1 MNRHDRNPGGIMIA
15 ARIAAAAALHL
26 LTALPAGAD
35 PDVQTLEVDQDR
47 VATWNRFA
55 ASVHALHDARLA
67 GREVRRTE
75 VAGEYGGT
83 MAKGYYYRE
92 ASYTDARNGA
102 LLSRVRTDRDR
113 PNVLHSVE
121 VHIHDADGRV
131 VRDYTAI
138 YLPWSQN
145 APIRTFINL
154 HGYHGELHAYRQFD
168 ASGDRYYERCTGR
181 YAGLPVDLSLY
192 EEEIRPQVVA
202 TELYRACF
210 SGIQETVGVY
220 RVPQ

>member
-1 MNRHDRNPGGIMIA
+1 MMDR
-15 ARIAAAAALHL
+15 RIVAAAWLCL
-26 LTALPAGAD
+26 LAALPAVAA
-35 PDVQTLEVDQDR
+35 PEMQTLEVDPDR
-47 VATWNRFA
+47 VTTWNRFA
-55 ASVHALHDARLA
+55 ASVYALHDAHLA

-75 VAGEYGGT
+75 VTGEYGGT

-92 ASYTDARNGA
+92 ASYADARSGA

-131 VRDYTAI
+131 VRDYIAI

-154 HGYHGELHAYRQFD
+154 HGYHGDLHAYRQFD
-168 ASGDRYYERCTGR
+168 ASGDRYYGRCTGHH
-181 YAGLPVDLSLY
+181 AGLPVDLSLY

-210 SGIQETVGVY
+210 SGIQEKVGVY

>member
-1 MNRHDRNPGGIMIA
+1 MIA
-15 ARIAAAAALHL
+15 ARIAAG
-26 LTALPAGAD
+26 TALCLTLAVPVSAA
-35 PDVQTLEVDQDR
+35 PEVQALDVNQDQ
-47 VATWNRFA
+47 VAVWNRFA
-55 ASVHALHDARLA
+55 ASVYTLHTARLA
-67 GREVRRTE
+67 GREAQRTE
-75 VAGEYGGT
+75 ATGEYGGT

-92 ASYTDARNGA
+92 TSYTDARTGA

-113 PNVLHSVE
+113 PEVLHIVE
-121 VHIHDADGRV
+121 VNILDADNRV

-168 ASGDRYYERCTGR
+168 ASGERIYERCTGR
-181 YAGLPVDLSLY
+181 HAGAPVDLSLY
-192 EEEIRPQVVA
+192 QEEIRPQVVA